1 MNVTIRPYTLHPTLR
16 DGSVVLCCYLSNF
29 CDERLDGVMQEWV
42 SSADEVSIS
51 QEFALRDALDSA
63 IEMNEMPAHEGAIDA
78 DEKPLFDAMRSE
90 LVAMIERID
99 GLTFKSPQ
107 AD

>member
-1 MNVTIRPYTLHPTLR
+1 MNITLRVNTLHPELR
-16 DGSVVLCCYLSNF
+16 DGGVVLCCYLSNF